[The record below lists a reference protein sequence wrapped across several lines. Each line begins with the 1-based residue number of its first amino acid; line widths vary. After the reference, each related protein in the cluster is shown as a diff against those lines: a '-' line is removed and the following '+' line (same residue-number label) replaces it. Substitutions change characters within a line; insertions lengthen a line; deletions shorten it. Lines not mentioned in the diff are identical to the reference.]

1 MHFLKYF
8 CKKTLNYE
16 LVNKFNYT
24 NTKELPKITKIILNF
39 GCKTI
44 DIKRLAACLLAL
56 ELITY
61 QKSKL
66 TTTKYSNII
75 LKLRKGNPV
84 GCKVEIHNKKMYYF
98 LEKIL
103 AEVFPKVKNFN
114 GIYINKQFEK
124 KAISCK
130 IDENF
135 AFRTLEKNYSL
146 FNSLPKLDITILTTV
161 KKKKEL
167 NFIIKSL
174 QFFLAVDCKYNSIG
188 RV

>member
-16 LVNKFNYT
+16 LINKFNYA

-39 GCKTI
+39 GCKKI
-44 DIKRLAACLLAL
+44 DIKRLAASLLAL

-66 TTTKYSNII
+66 TTTKHSNVV

-84 GCKVEIHNKKMYYF
+84 GCKVEIRSQKMYYF
-98 LEKIL
+98 LEKFL
-103 AEVFPKVKNFN
+103 AEIFPKIKNFN
-114 GIYINKQFEK
+114 GIYINKQCK
-124 KAISCK
+124 KRAISYK
-130 IDENF
+130 INDNF

-146 FNSLPKLDITILTTV
+146 FNSLPKLDITILTTI

-174 QFFLAVDCKYNSIG
+174 QFFLKVGCKYNLIG